1 MRCATSRTAR
11 DNSWRCACDM
21 AQSNNTSQD
30 EGRDQGIPPILLGVS
45 GRARRRSHLHA
56 GSREEGLETSREF
69 GVELDV
75 GIARRGPVNSLSPV
89 KRVVA

>member
-30 EGRDQGIPPILLGVS
+30 EGRDQGIPPILLGVAALVAAVTCTR
-45 GRARRRSHLHA
+45 GQVDA
-56 GSREEGLETSREF
+56 
-69 GVELDV
+69 VK
-75 GIARRGPVNSLSPV
+75 RRGTRNES
-89 KRVVA
+89 

>member
-30 EGRDQGIPPILLGVS
+30 EGRDQGFLPSSSESVAALV
-45 GRARRRSHLHA
+45 AA
-56 GSREEGLETSREF
+56 VTCT
-69 GVELDV
+69 
-75 GIARRGPVNSLSPV
+75 RGQE
-89 KRVVA
+89 KRD